1 MCETMPQISD
11 NITAGAHRASAIVV
25 DGSQNA
31 LSVAR
36 SLVRLGLNVYTLS
49 ERGEPVR
56 FSQGVQRIEAGG
68 ETAVSWERFLLGTDS
83 DYLSGSLLLACSDPA
98 IELLARNSEKLSQ
111 KFVLEEGDPATRIL
125 LLDKLRT
132 YQEAKKAGIPAVD
145 YQFVETLEQ
154 LQNVGE
160 RFRFPVILKPLHSA
174 DSERFGGK
182 IVIANDKAELL
193 SLWPLL
199 ERGVKAVAMEFI
211 PGGDDRLCS
220 YYAYMD
226 ERGDPL
232 VEFTKRV
239 LRRSPIHTGS
249 VSYHITDWN
258 PEAAD
263 IGRRFFRYMKLKGI
277 GNIEFKRDPRDG
289 ELKIIEVNARFT
301 LGDPLLVSSGVDL
314 TAFTV
319 ARLTGQP
326 PPPRVEYKR
335 GLVLWIP
342 PEDMRTFLQL
352 RARKEITWREWLGQ
366 VARARVFP
374 YFSLRDPI
382 PSLYQNTMRALQV
395 MKLLALHMCGR
406 LRRQHV
412 RAGAILSKADKR
424 RAE

>member
-1 MCETMPQISD
+1 MPQVQD
-11 NITAGAHRASAIVV
+11 NITYAPRASAIVI

-36 SLVRLGLNVYTLS
+36 GLVRLGVSVYTLS
-49 ERGEPVR
+49 ERREPVR
-56 FSQGVQRIEAGG
+56 FSKGVRRIAQGG
-68 ETAVSWERFLLGTDS
+68 ETAAAWERFLLGPES
-83 DYLSGSLLLACSDPA
+83 DYLSGSVLLACSDPA
-98 IELLARNSEKLSQ
+98 IELLVRNSEKLSQ
-111 KFVLEEGDPATRIL
+111 KFVLEEGEPATRIL
-125 LLDKLRT
+125 LLDKLLT
-132 YQEAKKAGIPAVD
+132 YQEAKEAGIPAVD
-145 YQFVETLEQ
+145 YQFVETFEHLR
-154 LQNVGE
+154 NVGE

-182 IVIANDKAELL
+182 IVIAKDKAELL

-199 ERGVKAVAMEFI
+199 ERGIKAVAMEFI
-211 PGGDDRLCS
+211 PGGDDKLCS

-226 ERGDPL
+226 ERGEPL

-263 IGRRFFRYMKLKGI
+263 LGRRFFRHLRLKGI

-314 TAFTV
+314 TAITF
-319 ARLTGQP
+319 ARLTKQP
-326 PPPRVEYKR
+326 LPPRVDYKQ

-342 PEDMRTFLQL
+342 PEDTRTFLQL
-352 RARKEITWREWLGQ
+352 RAKKEITWREWLAQ

-374 YFSLRDPI
+374 YFSLKDPV
-382 PSLYQNTMRALQV
+382 PSLYQNTTRALQF
-395 MKLLALHMCGR
+395 MKLLAFNLS
-406 LRRQHV
+406 RRFRRHSV
-412 RAGAILSKADKR
+412 PADAVLSKADKP
-424 RAE
+424 RAD